1 MQGVARALAAAMIAA
16 NREAGVENK
25 AARGPLAGVRIIDMT
40 AVVLGPL
47 ATQILGDYGA
57 DVVKVEPLEG
67 DLMRANG
74 AQKADGST
82 AGLSSIFL
90 AINRNKRS
98 LAIDLKN
105 EQGRAAV
112 RKLVAGADVFVHNM
126 RVDAIERLGLGYAT
140 LRAEKPDLVYCVAT
154 GFDQDGPDRAR
165 PAFDDVIQAASGL
178 ASIANVYAERP
189 DYVSSLIA
197 DKTTGLALVNAVLA
211 ALFHRERTGEG
222 QYVETPMLETMA
234 AFVLAEHMGG
244 MTFEPKEGG
253 AGYARLMRGGRRPMR
268 TKDGW
273 LALLP
278 YTGEHWTA
286 FVSEI
291 GRLDLVPVA
300 TDRIARNKHIQE
312 LYGAMRDAL
321 ETRTTEEW
329 LATCDKLDIPVTRL
343 YGLDDLPDHP
353 HLAATGFF
361 QTQDHP
367 VVGRIRVTR
376 PPTKFSATP
385 AVIARHAPQLGEHTR
400 EILGEAGLSEEE
412 IAALVARNVARTV
425 TAR

>member
-1 MQGVARALAAAMIAA
+1 MQDK
-16 NREAGVENK
+16 K
-25 AARGPLAGVRIIDMT
+25 ASGPLAGVRVIDMT

-57 DVVKVEPLEG
+57 DVIKVEPLEG

-98 LAIDLKN
+98 LAIDLKT
-105 EQGRAAV
+105 EQGRDAV
-112 RKLVAGADVFVHNM
+112 RKLVRGADVFVHNM
-126 RVDAIERLGLGYAT
+126 RVEAVERLGFGYAA
-140 LRAEKPDLVYCVAT
+140 LHAEKPDLVYCVAT
-154 GFDQDGPDRAR
+154 GFGQDGPDRAR

-178 ASIANVYAERP
+178 AAIANVYADRP

-197 DKTTGLALVNAVLA
+197 DKTTGLALCNAVLA

-244 MTFEPKEGG
+244 MTFEPREGA
-253 AGYARLMRGGRRPMR
+253 AGYARLMQGGRRPMR

-273 LALLP
+273 LAILP
-278 YTGEHWTA
+278 YTAEHWTA

-291 GRLDLVPVA
+291 DRLDLVPIA
-300 TDRIARNKHIQE
+300 TDRLARNKHIQE

-321 ETRTTEEW
+321 ERRTTDDW
-329 LATCDKLDIPVTRL
+329 LETCDRLDVPATRL
-343 YGLDDLPDHP
+343 YGLDELFDHP
-353 HLAATGFF
+353 HLTATDFF
-361 QTQDHP
+361 ELRDHP
-367 VVGRIRVTR
+367 AVGKIRVTR
-376 PPTKFSATP
+376 PPTKFAKTP
-385 AVIARHAPQLGEHTR
+385 AAITRHAPRLGEHTR
-400 EILGEAGLSEEE
+400 EILGEAGLSGED
-412 IAALVARNVARTV
+412 IAALIEKGVARAG
-425 TAR
+425 

>member
-1 MQGVARALAAAMIAA
+1 
-16 NREAGVENK
+16 
-25 AARGPLAGVRIIDMT
+25 MT

-57 DVVKVEPLEG
+57 DVVKIEPLEG

-98 LAIDLKN
+98 LAIDLKK
-105 EQGRAAV
+105 EEGRAAV
-112 RKLVAGADVFVHNM
+112 RKLVAKADVFVHNM
-126 RVDAIERLGLGYAT
+126 RVEAVERLGFGYKE
-140 LRAEKPDLVYCVAT
+140 LRGLKPDLVYCVAT
-154 GFDQDGPDRAR
+154 GFGQDGPDRAR

-244 MTFEPKEGG
+244 MTFEPREGA
-253 AGYARLMRGGRRPMR
+253 AGYARLMQGGRRPMR
-268 TKDGW
+268 TQDGW

-278 YTGEHWTA
+278 YTAEHWTA

-291 GRLDLVPVA
+291 DRLDLVPIA
-300 TDRIARNKHIQE
+300 TDRLARNKHIQE

-321 ETRTTEEW
+321 EMRTTEEW
-329 LATCDKLDIPVTRL
+329 LGACDRLDIPATRL

-353 HLAATGFF
+353 HLKATGFF
-361 QTQDHP
+361 ETHDHP
-367 VVGRIRVTR
+367 AVGKIRVTR
-376 PPTKFSATP
+376 PPTKFEKTP
-385 AVIARHAPQLGEHTR
+385 ATIARHAPQLGEHTNELLR
-400 EILGEAGLSEEE
+400 EAGLQEEE
-412 IAALVARNVARTV
+412 IAALIEHGVVRANAR
-425 TAR
+425 

>member
-1 MQGVARALAAAMIAA
+1 MRLSL
-16 NREAGVENK
+16 RNK
-25 AARGPLAGVRIIDMT
+25 WESNVQEQEPRGPLAGVRIIDMT

-57 DVVKVEPLEG
+57 DVIKIEPLEG

-98 LAIDLKN
+98 LAIDLKS
-105 EQGRAAV
+105 EDGRAAV
-112 RKLVAGADVFVHNM
+112 RKLVAGADAFVHNM
-126 RVDAIERLGLGYAT
+126 RVDAIERLGFGYDA
-140 LRAEKPDLVYCVAT
+140 LRALKPDLVYCVAT
-154 GFDQDGPDRAR
+154 GFGQDGPDRAR

-178 ASIANVYAERP
+178 AAVSNVYAERP

-197 DKTTGLALVNAVLA
+197 DKTTGLALCNAVLA
-211 ALFHRERTGEG
+211 ALFHRARTGEG

-244 MTFEPKEGG
+244 MTFEPREGS
-253 AGYARLMRGGRRPMR
+253 AGYARLLKGGRRPMR

-278 YTGEHWTA
+278 YTAEHWTA

-291 GRLDLVPVA
+291 GRLDLVPIA

-312 LYGAMRDAL
+312 LYDAMRAAL
-321 ETRTTEEW
+321 ELRTTDGW
-329 LATCDKLDIPVTRL
+329 LATCEKLDIPATRL

-361 QTQDHP
+361 EMHEHP
-367 VVGRIRVTR
+367 VVGAVRMTR
-376 PPTKFSATP
+376 PPTKFEKSP
-385 AVIARHAPQLGEHTR
+385 ASISRHAPQLGEHTR
-400 EILGEAGLSEEE
+400 EILEEAGLSEPDIDAL
-412 IAALVARNVARTV
+412 IAGGVARGAVAR
-425 TAR
+425 

>member
-1 MQGVARALAAAMIAA
+1 MAQEQAQHQP
-16 NREAGVENK
+16 
-25 AARGPLAGVRIIDMT
+25 RGPLAGVRVVDMT

-57 DVVKVEPLEG
+57 DVIKIEPLEG

-98 LAIDLKN
+98 LAIDLKTD
-105 EQGRAAV
+105 EGRDAV
-112 RKLVAGADVFVHNM
+112 RKLVRGADVFVHNM
-126 RVDAIERLGLGYAT
+126 RVEAVERLGFGYEA
-140 LRAEKPDLVYCVAT
+140 LRAEKPDIVYCVAT
-154 GFDQDGPDRAR
+154 GFGQDGPDRAR

-178 ASIANVYAERP
+178 ASIANVYADRP

-197 DKTTGLALVNAVLA
+197 DKTTGLALCNAVLA
-211 ALFHRERTGEG
+211 ALFHRARTGEG

-244 MTFEPKEGG
+244 MTFEPPEGS
-253 AGYARLMRGGRRPMR
+253 AGYARLMQGGRRPMR
-268 TKDGW
+268 TRDGW

-278 YTGEHWTA
+278 YTAEHWTA

-291 GRLDLVPVA
+291 DRLDLVPIA
-300 TDRIARNKHIQE
+300 TDRLARNKHIQE

-321 ETRTTEEW
+321 ERRTTQEW
-329 LATCDKLDIPVTRL
+329 LEACDRLDIPATRL
-343 YGLDDLPDHP
+343 YGLDNLPDHP
-353 HLAATGFF
+353 HLKATGFF
-361 QTQDHP
+361 ETHDHP
-367 VVGRIRVTR
+367 AVGKIRVTR
-376 PPTKFSATP
+376 PPTKFEKTP
-385 AVIARHAPQLGEHTR
+385 ATIARHAPRLGEHTR
-400 EILGEAGLSEEE
+400 ELLCEAGLREEE
-412 IAALVARNVARTV
+412 IAALIERGVARASAR
-425 TAR
+425 

>member
-1 MQGVARALAAAMIAA
+1 MEKTTAH
-16 NREAGVENK
+16 
-25 AARGPLAGVRIIDMT
+25 GPLAGVRVIDMT

-57 DVVKVEPLEG
+57 DVIKIEPLEG

-98 LAIDLKN
+98 LAIDLKKD
-105 EQGRAAV
+105 EGRVAV
-112 RKLVAGADVFVHNM
+112 RKLVRGADVFVHNM
-126 RVDAIERLGLGYAT
+126 RVEAVERLGFGYAA

-154 GFDQDGPDRAR
+154 GFGQDGPNRAR

-197 DKTTGLALVNAVLA
+197 DKTTGLALCNAVLA
-211 ALFHRERTGEG
+211 ALFHRQRTGEG

-244 MTFEPKEGG
+244 MTFEPREGS
-253 AGYARLMRGGRRPMR
+253 AGYARLMQGGRRPMR

-278 YTGEHWTA
+278 YTAEHWTA

-291 GRLDLVPVA
+291 DRLDLVPIA

-321 ETRTTEEW
+321 ERRTTDEW
-329 LATCDKLDIPVTRL
+329 MATCDRLDIPATRL

-353 HLAATGFF
+353 HLKATAFF
-361 QTQDHP
+361 ETHDHP
-367 VVGRIRVTR
+367 AVGKIRLTR
-376 PPTKFSATP
+376 PPTKFEKTP
-385 AVIARHAPQLGEHTR
+385 ATITRHAPRLGEHTR
-400 EILGEAGLSEEE
+400 ELLREAGLQEEE
-412 IAALVARNVARTV
+412 IAALIEGGVAR
-425 TAR
+425 

>member
-1 MQGVARALAAAMIAA
+1 MEKQT
-16 NREAGVENK
+16 
-25 AARGPLAGVRIIDMT
+25 ARGPLAGVRIVDMT

-57 DVVKVEPLEG
+57 DVIKIEPLEG

-98 LAIDLKN
+98 LAIDLKK
-105 EQGRAAV
+105 EEGRAAV
-112 RKLVAGADVFVHNM
+112 RKLVGKADVFVHNM
-126 RVDAIERLGLGYAT
+126 RVEAVERLGFGYDE
-140 LRAEKPDLVYCVAT
+140 LRSLKPDLVYCVAT
-154 GFDQDGPDRAR
+154 GFGQDGPDRAR

-178 ASIANVYAERP
+178 AAVANVYAERP

-197 DKTTGLALVNAVLA
+197 DKTTGLALVSAVLA

-244 MTFEPKEGG
+244 MTFEPREGA
-253 AGYARLMRGGRRPMR
+253 AGYARLMQGGRRPMR

-278 YTGEHWTA
+278 YTAEHWTA

-291 GRLDLVPVA
+291 GRLDLAPIA
-300 TDRIARNKHIQE
+300 TDRLARNKHIQE
-312 LYGAMRDAL
+312 LYGAMREAL
-321 ETRTTEEW
+321 ERRTTEEW
-329 LATCDKLDIPVTRL
+329 LETCDRLDIPATRL

-361 QTQDHP
+361 ETHDHP
-367 VVGRIRVTR
+367 HVGKVRMTR
-376 PPTKFSATP
+376 PPTKFEKTP
-385 AVIARHAPQLGEHTR
+385 ATIARHAPQLGEHTR
-400 EILGEAGLSEEE
+400 EILGEAGLNDDE
-412 IAALVARNVARTV
+412 IAALIEGGVARASAR
-425 TAR
+425 

>member
-1 MQGVARALAAAMIAA
+1 M
-16 NREAGVENK
+16 EEK
-25 AARGPLAGVRIIDMT
+25 AARGPLAGVRIVDMT

-57 DVVKVEPLEG
+57 DVIKIEPLEG

-98 LAIDLKN
+98 LAIDLKKQ
-105 EQGRAAV
+105 EGRDAV
-112 RKLVAGADVFVHNM
+112 RRLVRTADVFVHNM
-126 RVDAIERLGLGYAT
+126 RVDAVERLGFGYEA
-140 LRAEKPDLVYCVAT
+140 LRAEKPDIVYCVAT
-154 GFDQDGPDRAR
+154 GFGQDGPDRAR

-178 ASIANVYAERP
+178 AAIANVYADRP

-197 DKTTGLALVNAVLA
+197 DKTTGLALCNAVLA
-211 ALFHRERTGEG
+211 ALFHRARSGEG
-222 QYVETPMLETMA
+222 QYVETPMLETMT

-244 MTFEPKEGG
+244 MTFEPREGG
-253 AGYARLMRGGRRPMR
+253 AGYARLMQGGRRPMR

-278 YTGEHWTA
+278 YTAEHWTA

-291 GRLDLVPVA
+291 DRLDLAPVA
-300 TDRIARNKHIQE
+300 ADRIARNKHIQE

-321 ETRTTEEW
+321 ERRTTEEW
-329 LATCDKLDIPVTRL
+329 LETCDRLDIPATRL

-361 QTQDHP
+361 ELRDHP
-367 VVGRIRVTR
+367 AVGKIRVTR
-376 PPTKFSATP
+376 PPTRFSATP
-385 AVIARHAPQLGEHTR
+385 ATIARHAPQLGEHTR
-400 EILGEAGLSEEE
+400 EILLQAGLDEPE
-412 IAALVARNVARTV
+412 IAALLASGVARAPVSAR
-425 TAR
+425 

>member
-1 MQGVARALAAAMIAA
+1 MAQD
-16 NREAGVENK
+16 K
-25 AARGPLAGVRIIDMT
+25 AQHQPRGPLAGVRVVDMT

-57 DVVKVEPLEG
+57 DVIKIEPLEG

-98 LAIDLKN
+98 LAIDLKTD
-105 EQGRAAV
+105 EGRDAV
-112 RKLVAGADVFVHNM
+112 RKLVRGADVFVHNM
-126 RVDAIERLGLGYAT
+126 RVEAVERLGFGYEA
-140 LRAEKPDLVYCVAT
+140 LRAEKPDIVYCVAT
-154 GFDQDGPDRAR
+154 GFGQDGPDRAR

-197 DKTTGLALVNAVLA
+197 DKTTGLALCNAVLA
-211 ALFHRERTGEG
+211 ALFHRARTGEG

-244 MTFEPKEGG
+244 MTFEPREGS
-253 AGYARLMRGGRRPMR
+253 AGYARLMQGGRRPMR

-278 YTGEHWTA
+278 YTAEHWTA

-291 GRLDLVPVA
+291 DRLDLVPIA
-300 TDRIARNKHIQE
+300 TDRLARNKHIQE

-321 ETRTTEEW
+321 ERRTTQEW
-329 LATCDKLDIPVTRL
+329 LEACDRLDIPATRL
-343 YGLDDLPDHP
+343 YGLDNLPDHP
-353 HLAATGFF
+353 HLKATGFF
-361 QTQDHP
+361 ETHDHP
-367 VVGRIRVTR
+367 AVGKIRVTR
-376 PPTKFSATP
+376 PPTKFEKTP
-385 AVIARHAPQLGEHTR
+385 ATIVRHAPRLGEHTR
-400 EILGEAGLSEEE
+400 ELLCEAGLREEE
-412 IAALVARNVARTV
+412 IAALIERGVARASAR
-425 TAR
+425 

>member
-1 MQGVARALAAAMIAA
+1 MPQQ
-16 NREAGVENK
+16 K
-25 AARGPLAGVRIIDMT
+25 PRGPLSGVRVVDMT

-82 AGLSSIFL
+82 VGLSSIFL

-98 LAIDLKN
+98 LAIDLKKPG
-105 EQGRAAV
+105 GREAV
-112 RKLVAGADVFVHNM
+112 RRLVATADVFVHNM
-126 RVDAIERLGLGYAT
+126 RVDAIERLGFGYDA
-140 LRAEKPDLVYCVAT
+140 LRALKPDLVYCVAT
-154 GFDQDGPDRAR
+154 GFGQEGPDRAR

-178 ASIANVYAERP
+178 ASVANVYAERP

-197 DKTTGLALVNAVLA
+197 DKTTGLALVNAILA
-211 ALFHRERTGEG
+211 ALFHRARTGEG
-222 QYVETPMLETMA
+222 QHVETPMLETMT

-244 MTFEPKEGG
+244 MTFEPREGA
-253 AGYARLMRGGRRPMR
+253 AGYARLMQGGRRPMR

-278 YTGEHWTA
+278 YTAEHWTA

-300 TDRIARNKHIQE
+300 TDRMARNKHIQE

-321 ETRTTEEW
+321 ALRTTEDW
-329 LATCDKLDIPVTRL
+329 LDACDRLDIPATRL
-343 YGLDDLPDHP
+343 YGLDELPDHP

-361 QTQDHP
+361 EMQDHP
-367 VVGRIRVTR
+367 VVGKIRVTR
-376 PPTKFSATP
+376 PPTRFEKTP
-385 AVIARHAPQLGEHTR
+385 AGIARHAPLLGEHTR
-400 EILGEAGLSEEE
+400 EILGEAGLSETDV
-412 IAALVARNVARTV
+412 AALVESGVARV
-425 TAR
+425 SVRQAS